1 MSTSP
6 TFAELLAEPKTLNPK
21 LAADYR
27 YATTPAEQARCLPQ
41 LRDDLADARR
51 EQQRAQAREAGR

>member
-27 YATTPAEQARCLPQ
+27 YATTPAEQARCLAD
-41 LRDDLADARR
+41 LRDDIAQAERD
-51 EQQRAQAREAGR
+51 QQRAQAVGR